1 MLLAQRWYKSESTI
15 IVMVM
20 VMVMVI
26 VTVIVIVI
34 VIVVVVVVVIIII
47 STTAGMAVE
56 CKRYHSR
63 LAELDAAKKG
73 ESFATTVSWIRDR
86 VSFALL
92 RSALLCMRGSRA
104 KRKIHLELSD
114 IDFDIEKG
122 HANELAG
129 GRIESSSGEAVVRF
143 VNAQCHVRDT
153 FFTISKFSLLN

>member
-20 VMVMVI
+20 VMVI

-34 VIVVVVVVVIIII
+34 VVVVVVVVIIII

-153 FFTISKFSLLN
+153 FFTIRKFSLLN